1 MPDVPTT
8 PADPMTIPTGPML
21 AVVIVNFNGWPDT
34 SRLVAELAGDA
45 AVASGRCEVI
55 VVDNASDGPIP
66 SALAHPP
73 ANVRLISRDRN
84 GGFAAGVNEGWRA
97 SSSRWLLLLNPDVVA
112 GPGLIGRILGRIEA
126 FERRPGGAPGIVGF
140 GLRNADGSRQPSVGA
155 APGLARSLVEPLIPR
170 TRRKYQAAWRTKA
183 GPVPWVTGAC
193 ALVDARLL
201 RDLGGMD
208 DDFFLYYEEVA
219 LCESA
224 RRLGRGVEYD
234 PTVEVVHLH
243 PLQNRAVSP
252 KMRVITR
259 HSKLLYFRKH
269 RPSWEFR
276 GLSALVAA
284 EAAVRGAWA
293 GLRGEAAAA
302 RAWRAVGGLSRM
314 VRLGTAPRGR
324 AVLELAEAAVAGPP
338 TVAARAAVKARPKA
352 SPGGRRPQLRKDGTR

>member
-1 MPDVPTT
+1 VPRT
-8 PADPMTIPTGPML
+8 PTDPMTAPAAPTL
-21 AVVIVNFNGWPDT
+21 AVVIVNFNSWSDT
-34 SRLVAELAGDA
+34 SRLVRGLAGEA
-45 AVASGRCEVI
+45 AVASGHCEVV

-66 SALAHPP
+66 PELANPA
-73 ANVRLISRDRN
+73 ANVRLIPRARN
-84 GGFAAGVNEGWRA
+84 GGFAAGVNAGWRA

-112 GPGLIGRILGRIEA
+112 GPGLIGRILGRIE
-126 FERRPGGAPGIVGF
+126 ELEGRPGGAPGIVGF

-155 APGLARSLVEPLIPR
+155 APGLARSLREPLIPR

-219 LCESA
+219 LCQSA
-224 RRLGRGVEYD
+224 RSLGRAVEYD

-243 PLQNRAVSP
+243 PLQNRAVTP

-269 RPSWEFR
+269 RPAWEFR
-276 GLSALVAA
+276 SLSVLVAV

-293 GLRGEAAAA
+293 SLRGEAAAA
-302 RAWRAVGGLSRM
+302 RAWRAVGGLSRT
-314 VRLGTAPRGR
+314 VRAGTAPRGR
-324 AVLELAEAAVAGPP
+324 AVLELAVAAVAAPP
-338 TVAARAAVKARPKA
+338 TGAARAKGKVGPKA
-352 SPGGRRPQLRKDGTR
+352 TPGRRRPQLRKDGTR